1 MHRDGGVM
9 LGPRMPPRGL
19 ESEVFLGRGRTA
31 PGAPGCSCGAGVG
44 AGTPLAGLGL
54 RWGRGGAGAE
64 LRVCPAAEKVLPAL
78 EVSCLCPGSI

>member
-9 LGPRMPPRGL
+9 LGPWVSPRGL
-19 ESEVFLGRGRTA
+19 GSEVFLGRGRTA

-44 AGTPLAGLGL
+44 AGTPLGGLGL
-54 RWGRGGAGAE
+54 RRGRGRAGAE
-64 LRVCPAAEKVLPAL
+64 LRVCPDAEQVLPAL